1 MSGLSWKLPY
11 LRRAPWCAVLA
22 GPVCALLA
30 LFPDTARADSSIDAR
45 TMSSWRQVPPTTA
58 AAMLRGNPITPGSQ
72 TPPQSSID
80 PTRYNNAMPIGA
92 GSEIVHETPAFGG
105 SLLMEMPRLGSD
117 GTIQQP
123 RFAFGF
129 QSPAVRSFLQGL
141 GVDAQQCLAP
151 VLRGHAHFGSSPN
164 ATIGFAIRCTV
175 R

>member
-11 LRRAPWCAVLA
+11 LRRATWCALPA

-30 LFPDTARADSSIDAR
+30 GAACADPGIDAR
-45 TMSSWRQVPPTTA
+45 ATSSWRQVPPTTA
-58 AAMLRGNPITPGSQ
+58 AAMLRGNPLTPNSQ
-72 TPPQSSID
+72 VPPQSSID
-80 PTRYNNAMPIGA
+80 PTRYNDVIPMGA
-92 GSEIVHETPAFGG
+92 ASEIVRETPAFGG

-129 QSPAVRSFLQGL
+129 QSPAVRSFLQSL